1 VLKNYGLKIKNLKS
15 GMIEKDKYRAVN
27 RLLEQKI
34 IAIFQGRSELGPRA
48 LGCRSI
54 LFDPRNENAKEI
66 INKVKQREWYQPFA
80 GSIMLEHVHD
90 YFDMK
95 QLKES
100 PWMSFAVNCKEK
112 AIKEVP
118 GIVHVDNT
126 CRIQTVTKKQNLK
139 YYELLEEWFRQ
150 TGCPILFNTSFNL
163 SGEAIVETLDDA
175 KDTVNRSDIDIL
187 YVP

>member
-1 VLKNYGLKIKNLKS
+1 M
-15 GMIEKDKYRAVN
+15 MIEKDKYRIVS

-34 IAIFQGRSELGPRA
+34 VAIFNGRSELGPRA

-66 INKVKQREWYQPFA
+66 INKVKNREWYQPFA
-80 GSIMLEHVHD
+80 CTIMLEHVHD

-95 QLKES
+95 TLKES
-100 PWMSFAVNCKEK
+100 PWMSFALNCKQK
-112 AIKEVP
+112 AIDEVS

-126 CRIQTVTKKQNLK
+126 CRVQTLTKEQNII
-139 YYELLEEWFRQ
+139 YYELLEEWYRQ
-150 TGCPILFNTSFNL
+150 TKCPLLLNTSFNL
-163 SGEAIVETLDDA
+163 KGEAIVETLDDA
-175 KDTVNRSDIDIL
+175 IDTVNRSDIDIL